1 MRMNRIT
8 TRTTA
13 AILMLLPLGLT
24 ACTTEIDTQ
33 LMLTARKGGKSP
45 RVRTLLNAGADANTV
60 TRRGFPVLLYA
71 AALGDVETVQAL
83 IEAGAEIE
91 RSNTQGRETWTPLM
105 YAARGGYKATVKV
118 LLEAGADVNAERR
131 GTTALKMAISQGH
144 THLEPLLREAGAV
157 D

>member
-1 MRMNRIT
+1 MRMNRIS
-8 TRTTA
+8 TRTIA
-13 AILMLLPLGLT
+13 ALLVVLALSLT

-45 RVRTLLNAGADANTV
+45 RVRTLLNAGADANAV
-60 TRRGFPVLLYA
+60 TRRGFPVLVYA
-71 AALGDVETVQAL
+71 AALGDTETVQAL
-83 IEAGAEIE
+83 IEAGAQID

-131 GTTALKMAISQGH
+131 GTTALKIARSRGH
-144 THLEPLLREAGAV
+144 TYLEPLLREAGAV
-157 D
+157 E

>member
-1 MRMNRIT
+1 MRMNRIS
-8 TRTTA
+8 TRTIA
-13 AILMLLPLGLT
+13 ALLVILALSLT

-45 RVRTLLNAGADANTV
+45 RVRTLLNAGADANAV
-60 TRRGFPVLLYA
+60 TRRGFPVLVYA
-71 AALGDVETVQAL
+71 AALGDTETVLAL
-83 IEAGAEIE
+83 VEAGAEID

-105 YAARGGYKATVKV
+105 YAARGGHKVTVKV

-131 GTTALKMAISQGH
+131 GTTALKIARSRGH
-144 THLEPLLREAGAV
+144 TYLEPLLREAGAV

>member
-1 MRMNRIT
+1 MRMNILP
-8 TRTTA
+8 TRTIA
-13 AILMLLPLGLT
+13 ALLVVLALSLT

-45 RVRTLLNAGADANTV
+45 RVRTLLNAGADANAV
-60 TRRGFPVLLYA
+60 TRRGFPVLVYA
-71 AALGDVETVQAL
+71 AALGDTETVQAL
-83 IEAGAEIE
+83 IEAGAQID

-105 YAARGGYKATVKV
+105 YAARGGHKATVRV

-131 GTTALKMAISQGH
+131 GTTALNMAISQGH